1 MVISVH
7 VPERKHIKMSNL
19 CFTVAEVTSKR
30 KVRRCG
36 EFQLVTVL
44 VELVIL
50 VTIQLVS
57 FNLAKGPLADGHAQK
72 LANQTTK

>member
-1 MVISVH
+1 M
-7 VPERKHIKMSNL
+7 
-19 CFTVAEVTSKR
+19 
-30 KVRRCG
+30 
-36 EFQLVTVL
+36 VTVL